1 MSLAAHEFS
10 DLLLFPEAS
19 YLKGCPGEGQKLI
32 AVPDD
37 CREELAVLAQRLPG
51 EFMRKRIDPL
61 GPVDDGTLSP
71 ETFELASDVRS
82 RSIRIEH
89 EGIHYRVAVAQN
101 VNGELSY
108 FLRRLPAAVPSME
121 SLGLPEY
128 LLTWLM
134 EPPTMQGLVLISGAQ
149 CCGKTTTAS
158 SLAAGRLARHGGYGL
173 TLECPAELPLEGRW
187 GTYGFCSQ
195 TEISSERELSREI
208 VYAHRYGS
216 PNVILIGE
224 IRTKYAAVETLR
236 IAQGSNRQV
245 VIATVFGLD
254 LLTALSAFLRGAK
267 ELDGE
272 SAGDRLANC
281 LLCVIH
287 QDLHPTEKGHVLRVP
302 DFLLCPFTEEG
313 DTIRRKIRE
322 GTLKALADDIKQ
334 QKNRVAYPE
343 WLARAGG

>member
-1 MSLAAHEFS
+1 MSLAAYEFT
-10 DLLLFPEAS
+10 DLLLFPGECR
-19 YLKGCPGEGQKLI
+19 LKGCPGAGQKLI

-37 CREELAVLAQRLPG
+37 CREEVSRLAQRLPE
-51 EFMRKRIDPL
+51 EFMRKRVDPL
-61 GPVDDGTLSP
+61 VDDGTLLP
-71 ETFELASDVRS
+71 ESSDGARG

-89 EGIHYRVAVAQN
+89 DGVHYRVAAAQD

-108 FLRRLPAAVPSME
+108 FLRRLPATVPGLE

-128 LLTWLM
+128 LLKWLM
-134 EPPTMQGLVLISGAQ
+134 DPPSMQGLVLISGAQ

-158 SLAAGRLARHGGYGL
+158 ALAVSRLTRHGGHGL
-173 TLECPAELPLEGRW
+173 TMECPAELPLGGKW
-187 GTYGFCSQ
+187 GEYVFCLQ
-195 TEISSERELSREI
+195 TEINSERELARQIE
-208 VYAHRYGS
+208 YAHRFSS

-224 IRTKYAAVETLR
+224 IRTKYAAVEALR
-236 IAQGSNRQV
+236 IAQGSNKQV
-245 VIATVFGLD
+245 VIATIFGLD

-287 QDLHPTEKGHVLRVP
+287 QDLHPTEKGYVLRVP
-302 DFLLCPFTEEG
+302 DFLLCPFTDEG
-313 DTIRRKIRE
+313 DPIRRKLRE

-343 WLARAGG
+343 WLTRVGA